1 MKNNTT
7 VMRVLSVRK
16 YIEETVLDPEQELR
30 HLGLWGKD
38 ADSPGTVVCSSACD
52 EQGYYEP
59 QRDIRL
65 VLADD
70 WDGILSYSNNGWDW
84 AVIYK
89 NEVDAGLIRWMVRLD
104 RSLDAG
110 DVEEATKDVCG
121 QLGVKYEEEER

>member
-7 VMRVLSVRK
+7 VMRVRSVCK
-16 YIEETVLDPEQELR
+16 YIEETALDPEQELR
-30 HLGLWGKD
+30 NLDLWGKD
-38 ADSPGTVVCSSACD
+38 ADSEGTVVSSSACD
-52 EQGYYEP
+52 EQGNYEP
-59 QRDIRL
+59 QWDSRL
-65 VLADD
+65 VIADD

-89 NEVDAGLIRWMVRLD
+89 AEVDAGLIRWMVRLD

-121 QLGVKYEEEER
+121 QLGVKYEEEV